1 MALRNLGSWAS
12 WGLEGLKKL
21 FMHRLCRTGLV
32 CAAVVA
38 AGVSVLSFFAV
49 SIPVAQS
56 QQAVSEI
63 SQTGIAVESSQQIF
77 ATMCALDAAGF
88 DADESTLAEMP
99 ERLALRGDLLRM
111 KGPATEAVRQFYR
124 DHALADPG
132 ENLSRYITFGLAVGP
147 PPVFAYQ
154 LDHDLLPPDVLS
166 IENFQPILAN
176 FYREARLGSRWARI
190 EPEYDAAAARYQSPV
205 RRIVTTSDAY
215 LREILREG
223 SGRTFT
229 VYVEPLVGN
238 RTNFRNF
245 GDHYSV
251 VVGTDRES
259 AVERVQHAY
268 LHFLLD
274 PLPLRFRKEVD
285 AKNALLN
292 IAAHAPQLPPEYQR
306 DFIEF
311 TDECLIKAVELRL
324 RNLPTDKMEQALKDA
339 DGSGFTLVRPL
350 VAQLHK
356 FEKSDQ
362 SMTYYFP
369 ALIAG
374 VDVPAEQKRLANF
387 TFAKVEA
394 APVEDSSAAAP
405 AAPTTETEKLVAEG
419 NRQIAL
425 QNPTG
430 ATEAF
435 QKVLDKDP
443 NQPEAMYGLAV
454 ASLMSGQGDKA
465 RDLFERLVSVP
476 SAPAAGVQEAST
488 PTDPSI
494 VAWSN
499 VYLGRLHDVEDE
511 RDQALLNYHAALT
524 VQGAPEAARVAA
536 QRGLDE
542 VYKPP
547 RPAGAP
553 KAPQKQ

>member
-1 MALRNLGSWAS
+1 MNRLGSV
-12 WGLEGLKKL
+12 
-21 FMHRLCRTGLV
+21 GLV
-32 CAAVVA
+32 CAAVA
-38 AGVSVLSFFAV
+38 AGAMVLPLLV
-49 SIPVAQS
+49 IPALVTQG
-56 QQAVSEI
+56 QQKSET
-63 SQTGIAVESSQQIF
+63 SQTGIGVESSQQIF

-99 ERLALRGDLLRM
+99 ERLALRGDLLKM
-111 KGPATEAVRQFYR
+111 QGPAAEAVRQFYR

-190 EPEYDAAAARYQSPV
+190 EPEYDAAVGRYQSPV

-223 SGRTFT
+223 SGRTFI

-251 VVGTDRES
+251 VVGTGQES
-259 AVERVQHAY
+259 AVERIQHAY

-285 AKNALLN
+285 AKSALLN
-292 IAAHAPQLPPEYQR
+292 IAARAPQLPPEYQR

-324 RNLPTDKMEQALKDA
+324 RNLPADKLEQALKEA

-350 VAQLHK
+350 VAQLRK
-356 FEKSDQ
+356 FEKADQ
-362 SMTYYFP
+362 SMSYYFP

-374 VDVPAEQKRLANF
+374 VDVPTEQKRLQNF
-387 TFAKVEA
+387 TFAKAEA
-394 APVEDSSAAAP
+394 APTEEKTATAATP
-405 AAPTTETEKLVAEG
+405 ATETEKLMAEG

-425 QNPTG
+425 QNPAG
-430 ATEAF
+430 ATAAF
-435 QKVLDKDP
+435 QKVLNTDP
-443 NQPEAMYGLAV
+443 NQSQAMYGLAV

-465 RDLFERLVSVP
+465 RELFERLVS
-476 SAPAAGVQEAST
+476 APAAPPAGTQEASV
-488 PTDPSI
+488 PADPAI

-547 RPAGAP
+547 RPAGAA

>member
-1 MALRNLGSWAS
+1 MLFRGPGRS
-12 WGLEGLKKL
+12 WGLVGLKKS
-21 FMHRLCRTGLV
+21 FERRLRWTGLV
-32 CAAVVA
+32 TAAA
-38 AGVSVLSFFAV
+38 AGGLVLSLLTVRTPEAR
-49 SIPVAQS
+49 S
-56 QQAVSEI
+56 QQISEA

-99 ERLALRGDLLRM
+99 ERLALRGDLL
-111 KGPATEAVRQFYR
+111 KTQGPAAEAVRQFYR

-132 ENLSRYITFGLAVGP
+132 ENLSRYITFGLAIGP

-176 FYREARLGSRWARI
+176 FYREARLGSRWSRI
-190 EPEYDAAAARYQSPV
+190 EPEYEAAVGRYQSPV

-223 SGRTFT
+223 NGRTFT

-251 VVGTDRES
+251 VVGTGQES
-259 AVERVQHAY
+259 AVERIQHAY

-274 PLPLRFRKEVD
+274 PLPLRFRKEVE
-285 AKNALLN
+285 AKSALLN
-292 IAAHAPQLPPEYQR
+292 IAARAPQLPPEYQR
-306 DFIEF
+306 DFIGF

-324 RNLPTDKMEQALKDA
+324 RNLPADKMEAALEDA
-339 DGSGFTLVRPL
+339 DGDGFTLVRPL
-350 VAQLHK
+350 VGQLRK
-356 FEKSDQ
+356 FEKADQ
-362 SMTYYFP
+362 SMSYFFP
-369 ALIAG
+369 ELIGG
-374 VDVPAEQKRLANF
+374 VDVIAEQKRLQGF
-387 TFAKVEA
+387 TFAKREA
-394 APVEDSSAAAP
+394 APAQETAATAAAP
-405 AAPTTETEKLVAEG
+405 SSEGEKLLAEG
-419 NRQIAL
+419 NRQVAL
-425 QNPTG
+425 QNP
-430 ATEAF
+430 AAASAAF
-435 QKVLDKDP
+435 QKVLDGDP
-443 NQPEAMYGLAV
+443 RQSKAMYGLAV

-465 RDLFERLVSVP
+465 RDLFERLVAPPAAP
-476 SAPAAGVQEAST
+476 SAGTPEAAAPV
-488 PTDPSI
+488 DPSI
-494 VAWSN
+494 VAWSH

-524 VQGAPEAARVAA
+524 VPGAPEAARVAA

-542 VYKPP
+542 AYKPRAAG
-547 RPAGAP
+547 RPN
-553 KAPQKQ
+553 APQKP